1 MIKFIILLFLT
12 SFLISCTTL
21 EKNRN
26 FERNT
31 HSNLFDALD
40 KEKNNFSSNLLDNK
54 KFTIVSTY
62 KNSNKLCRLVKF
74 ESDKSFYAE
83 TFCKIKG
90 GEWK

>member
-1 MIKFIILLFLT
+1 MNKFISILFIT
-12 SFLISCTTL
+12 FYLISCTTL
-21 EKNRN
+21 VKNRN

-40 KEKNNFSSNLLDNK
+40 KEKNNFSSKLPDSE

-74 ESDKSFYAE
+74 ESEKSFYAE

>member
-1 MIKFIILLFLT
+1 MNKFISILFIT
-12 SFLISCTTL
+12 FYLISCTTL
-21 EKNRN
+21 EKNRD
-26 FERNT
+26 FERKS
-31 HSNLFDALD
+31 HSNLFNALD
-40 KEKNNFSSNLLDNK
+40 KEKNNFSSKLLDNE
-54 KFTIVSTY
+54 KFTIISTY